1 MARRRRRCE
10 TVTGLSAPLAM
21 LEGITESVT
30 AAAALLLPVAAA
42 RRGMYPGT
50 GGSAHVYMYERNFYI
65 YTRMYVHVCRRL
77 ATI

>member
-42 RRGMYPGT
+42 RRGMYP
-50 GGSAHVYMYERNFYI
+50 SAVPVGQLMCTCMNVIFI
-65 YTRMYVHVCRRL
+65 YTRACTYMYVGD
-77 ATI
+77 